1 MYHSQFI
8 SSLYSKH
15 FQKQLIWII
24 IGFIIFLALY
34 FIPKKYLF
42 KYSKLLYIINLIM
55 LLLVLII
62 GKNVNGA
69 TAWLK
74 IGNFQFQ
81 PSELMK
87 LSYTLFLASFCSN
100 RSFYTLKDEFKFIFK
115 VIIIFLIPSILVF
128 LEPDTGAIIFFL
140 LIAISILWNTKI
152 SKKWFAVFIFIITS
166 LLGLF
171 FYAYNFQQDL
181 LIKLLGT
188 SFFYRIE
195 RVLSFGKGMQI
206 ENSIIALGSA
216 PLFSFNLTTPGI
228 YIPEAPTDFI
238 FALSSNIFGLSGPIS
253 ILICYLILDYCLSNL
268 LKEEQD
274 EQSKLFF
281 KGFLT
286 IFLFSQLEN
295 IAMNL
300 GLLPII
306 GIPLPFLSYGGS
318 SMIIMFA
325 FLGIILNQKKS
336 FTKKSK
342 TIHIQYQ

>member
-1 MYHSQFI
+1 MKNNRKITIFTFTIFFLLLLIISLLIMYHSQFI

-140 LIAISILWNTKI
+140 LIAIIIIKR
-152 SKKWFAVFIFIITS
+152 KK
-166 LLGLF
+166 
-171 FYAYNFQQDL
+171 
-181 LIKLLGT
+181 K
-188 SFFYRIE
+188 RI
-195 RVLSFGKGMQI
+195 VV
-206 ENSIIALGSA
+206 
-216 PLFSFNLTTPGI
+216 
-228 YIPEAPTDFI
+228 
-238 FALSSNIFGLSGPIS
+238 SSNIT
-253 ILICYLILDYCLSNL
+253 
-268 LKEEQD
+268 
-274 EQSKLFF
+274 KLW
-281 KGFLT
+281 
-286 IFLFSQLEN
+286 
-295 IAMNL
+295 
-300 GLLPII
+300 
-306 GIPLPFLSYGGS
+306 
-318 SMIIMFA
+318 
-325 FLGIILNQKKS
+325 
-336 FTKKSK
+336 
-342 TIHIQYQ
+342 